1 MIKKYLL
8 RAKEFLYGC
17 MVSLKNWIVTTSVKI
32 GQWRKK
38 RKFLYLLD
46 KLTDKEFL
54 GNLSDEVYAL
64 QAYSEG
70 TEDEYDDEIADRLL
84 EALEALRGKHHAS

>member
-8 RAKEFLYGC
+8 KTKDFLYGC
-17 MVSLKNWIVTTSVKI
+17 MVGLKNLIVTTWGNI

-54 GNLSDEVYAL
+54 GSLSDEVYAL

-84 EALEALRGKHHAS
+84 EALEALKGKHHAS